1 MPALAPIRVVLPVR
15 DERDLAEKFGEHI
28 GPGGVRLFTGQP
40 RSPGEVVA
48 FELCARDGTVLFQ
61 GAGAVVKALRGQRED
76 DLALLVR
83 YQRLDGA
90 DRAALDRILLMKRGV
105 TDLAL
110 ATSPPTE
117 PGVVAAP
124 PRAPLGL
131 DVGGTFAR
139 AAIMKGGRPVLVN
152 VAPGNTA
159 LPAAVALDD
168 KDRLVLGARARA
180 QRAIDAQSG
189 LASPLPLLL
198 LDPRRA
204 GDDAELSRLPFN
216 VRDGEGGPV
225 AELPHHAMPAV
236 ELFAAVVGELRSRAQ
251 DAAGQPLVEAH
262 LAVPS
267 TLDMRAK
274 HLLQLG
280 LRHAGFSSPVLVDA
294 ALAAAAHHGLP
305 LDARPPGPILVVDWG
320 GTTLQLAVLD
330 DVDGRLDVLAAGQK
344 RHLGGTAIDERIA
357 RTLLES
363 VEGKL
368 GAKLTDP
375 LARQRLLDAAE
386 GARVSLASQREVHVR
401 IPFLAMSDDGHP
413 VDLDVKLDAAPTL
426 RALEPA
432 LDQLLRVA
440 LAVLESLEL
449 EPSQVHQVL
458 LVGGQCAWPRVRE
471 RLESRFPGKV
481 VAPNQP
487 AAAVAMGT
495 ARIAA
500 QKQRA
505 GGDAVSQKLQE
516 PVSVMGAGG
525 KLLRLFDRGAVLP
538 ARAEL
543 KLRVGPGAGLIC
555 PVVEGAALANGRG
568 YLGAVALAG
577 AEREVQLSAQI
588 DARRILDVDL
598 SCGTLHAHGRFPLQS
613 AAAGI
618 AASVFAQAPLPGE
631 REPTPTSALG
641 HGS

>member
-1 MPALAPIRVVLPVR
+1 M
-15 DERDLAEKFGEHI
+15 
-28 GPGGVRLFTGQP
+28 RLFTEQTK
-40 RSPGEVVA
+40 SPGDVVT
-48 FELCARDGTVLFQ
+48 FELGARDGTILLQ
-61 GAGAVVKALRGQRED
+61 GAGVVVKVLHGQRESD
-76 DLALLVR
+76 AALLVR

-90 DRAALDRILLMKRGV
+90 DRSALDRILLMKRGI
-105 TDLAL
+105 TDLSL
-110 ATSPPTE
+110 AVPQASESGVQVPP
-117 PGVVAAP
+117 A
-124 PRAPLGL
+124 RAPLGL

-139 AAIMKGGRPVLVN
+139 AAVVKGGKPTLVN
-152 VAPGNTA
+152 MAPGSSA

-180 QRAIDAQSG
+180 QRATDPQSG

-204 GDDAELSRLPFN
+204 TDDAELSRLPFN
-216 VRDGEGGPV
+216 VRDGEDGPV

-236 ELFAAVVGELRSRAQ
+236 ELFSAVIGELRSRAQ

-294 ALAAAAHHGLP
+294 ALAAAVHYGFA
-305 LDARPPGPILVVDWG
+305 LDAKTPGPLLVVDWG

-363 VEGKL
+363 VETKL
-368 GAKLTDP
+368 GARLTDP

-386 GARVSLASQREVHVR
+386 GARVGLANQAQVHVR
-401 IPFLAMSDDGHP
+401 IPFLAMSDEGRP
-413 VDLDVKLDAAPTL
+413 VDLDVRLDAAPTL

-432 LDQLLRVA
+432 LDQLMRVA
-440 LAVLESLEL
+440 LAVLESLNL

-471 RLESRFPGKV
+471 RLESRFHGKV
-481 VAPNQP
+481 LAPNQP
-487 AAAVAMGT
+487 ASAVALGA

-500 QKQRA
+500 QKQR
-505 GGDAVSQKLQE
+505 GSSEAVTQKLQE
-516 PVSVMGAGG
+516 PVSVMAAGG
-525 KLLRLFDRGAVLP
+525 KLLRLFDRGAALP

-543 KLRVGPGAGLIC
+543 KLRVGDGAGLIC
-555 PVVEGAALANGRG
+555 PLVEGAALANGRG

-577 AEREVQLSAQI
+577 AQGHVQLSAQI

-598 SCGTLHAHGRFPLQS
+598 SCGSLHAHARFPLQS

-618 AASVFAQAPLPGE
+618 AASVFAQAPMPGE
-631 REPTPTSALG
+631 REATPTSALG